1 MAQRV
6 VLDDDI
12 DGTPAEETLRFAVD
26 GRDMEIDLNKAHLA
40 EFYKMI
46 EPFVANARELKDRLP
61 PPSVR
66 AYRAAAHKPGLGPWF
81 VDNGITAADVRI
93 WCQQNGIPVN
103 VMGRIPADIAQQ
115 YENAHRMSARKQ
127 EKLQTVY
134 SDPVLQPFSGAS
146 KK

>member
-12 DGTPAEETLRFAVD
+12 DGTPAEETLRFSVD
-26 GRDMEIDLNKAHLA
+26 GRDMEIDLNKEHLDK
-40 EFYKMI
+40 FYKMI
-46 EPFVANARELKDRLP
+46 EPFIANARELKDRLP

-93 WCQQNGIPVN
+93 WCQQNGVPVN
-103 VMGRIPADIAQQ
+103 TMGRIPADIAQQ

-127 EKLQTVY
+127 EKLAVY
-134 SDPVLQPFSGAS
+134 SDPVLQPFSGAG